1 MPLSQ
6 FASWFS
12 ECKKLRGYAS
22 QQSVFCTAGV
32 SSLEGYLSVRRQED
46 ALPLRVLVVD
56 DDCSVRVGLLRML
69 RAHGYD
75 VIGAS
80 GGSEALE
87 KALAWPPDV
96 VLMDLMMPF
105 QSGPDAAR
113 NMRNQPP
120 LADTPIIALTAS
132 PNLPA
137 EANMIFQTVLTKPC
151 SSTELLSA
159 ITKAVDGRT

>member
-1 MPLSQ
+1 
-6 FASWFS
+6 
-12 ECKKLRGYAS
+12 
-22 QQSVFCTAGV
+22 
-32 SSLEGYLSVRRQED
+32 
-46 ALPLRVLVVD
+46 
-56 DDCSVRVGLLRML
+56 ML